1 MTWMRFSILV
11 LFAGLIP
18 PVSTAAAPPTQK
30 LKALAFGKEPGQAQA
45 LFEASRPPAGPLSAE
60 WLEAMSWVGRAGAI
74 AGDWNLAAEYAEQAL
89 ELSESLVKTEP
100 LEQDPNAPLPIALGA
115 AIETMGKFYVAKDDP
130 GRAIA
135 FLRKKLARYTG
146 TSIETRLNKNL
157 LLLDLEGKSMPVLE
171 TGELLTSRGLSG
183 SDLRGR
189 VTLFFFWAHWCSDCR
204 FQKPVLADLE
214 RRFGSR
220 GLRVVAPTRLYGYIE
235 RGRNASPET
244 ERAYITKAHLEKD
257 VLLRK
262 VPVPLSGANFV
273 AFGVSTTPTLV
284 LVDRDGVVRLYHP
297 GQMQEAEL
305 ARRIEEL
312 L

>member
-1 MTWMRFSILV
+1 MTGMRFSILV

-135 FLRKKLARYTG
+135 FLRKKLARHAG

-157 LLLDLEGKSMPVLE
+157 LLLDLEGKPMPVLE
-171 TGELLTSRGLSG
+171 TGELLTGRGLSG
-183 SDLRGR
+183 SDLRGK

-204 FQKPVLADLE
+204 SQKPVLAALE
-214 RRFGSR
+214 RRFGPR
-220 GLRVVAPTRLYGYIE
+220 GFRVVAPTRLYGYIE
-235 RGRNASPET
+235 RGRNANPET
-244 ERAYITKAHLEKD
+244 ERAYITKAHVEKNA
-257 VLLRK
+257 LLRE
-262 VPVPLSGANFV
+262 VPVPLSAGNFV

-305 ARRIEEL
+305 VRRVEEL